1 MSNNFKT
8 LIDVLCDIE
17 RSENLFHSDY
27 LSIGMDY
34 VEHDVLCDE
43 HDVLCDE
50 TDTYHDK
57 DNVVYGKFRKRK

>member
-8 LIDVLCDIE
+8 LMDVLCDIE

-43 HDVLCDE
+43 
-50 TDTYHDK
+50 TDTYHNK

>member
-8 LIDVLCDIE
+8 LMDVLCDIE

-34 VEHDVLCDE
+34 VEHDA
-43 HDVLCDE
+43 LCDE
-50 TDTYHDK
+50 TDTCRNK